1 MALSF
6 FSRMVGPYPALSSR
20 PVLTASLITL
30 FRPWAVGLVLPT
42 SRTFA
47 RHQRPWCHSLL
58 ISSSAQSDCDSV
70 HMGSVLF
77 AWMFFGWW
85 HRLHVI
91 SVHGP
96 FTLKAPLGLSLGG
109 CCSQSCRGCLCA
121 LLRTCGS
128 RLVASPGITAHF
140 GRNHLQPHLLAMSL
154 NVAKCNLG

>member
-47 RHQRPWCHSLL
+47 LHQRPWYHSLL
-58 ISSSAQSDCDSV
+58 ISSSAQSACDSV

-77 AWMFFGWW
+77 AWVFFGWW
-85 HRLHVI
+85 HRFHVI

-96 FTLKAPLGLSLGG
+96 FALKAPLGLSLGG
-109 CCSQSCRGCLCA
+109 LSA
-121 LLRTCGS
+121 LLRACGS
-128 RLVASPGITAHF
+128 RLVARPGITAHF
-140 GRNHLQPHLLAMSL
+140 GRHHLQAHLLAMSL